1 LGEHNGLK
9 NENDTRKALRQA
21 RQQDQEHKMVVAS
34 SWNKLPIIQQT
45 LPSPTFS
52 ELLDLMSTPTE
63 SETQPNHML
72 SLLPIPLAHQLV
84 TLTAHLNTTTIL
96 IGARSVQQQQ

>member
-34 SWNKLPIIQQT
+34 S
-45 LPSPTFS
+45 
-52 ELLDLMSTPTE
+52 
-63 SETQPNHML
+63 
-72 SLLPIPLAHQLV
+72 
-84 TLTAHLNTTTIL
+84 
-96 IGARSVQQQQ
+96 